1 MILFYK
7 HEMSAKTNESV
18 CVGIATVFTI
28 IVISSLI
35 VFVIPT
41 KYSSNVTG
49 GLNNKNG
56 NIPNSAA
63 DTVAAVFLQSAY
75 GQPQG
80 QEFTAKMTGTQEV
93 PPKDTKATGTA
104 TFVPTPD
111 QMTLAYR
118 VSSNTNYNTMA
129 HIHKGKAG
137 ENGPIV
143 FTFFTSPT
151 PGGIVPFTAH
161 GNLRANDLEGP
172 LAGKQI
178 TDLIKMIKDGD
189 AYVNVHTVQ
198 NPNGEIRGQISIS
211 SSASASAAVPSS

>member
-1 MILFYK
+1 MMLLYGHLI
-7 HEMSAKTNESV
+7 MSTKTNESLW
-18 CVGIATVFTI
+18 VGIATVFTI

-41 KYSSNVTG
+41 KYISNVTG

-56 NIPNSAA
+56 NVPNSAA

-75 GQPQG
+75 GQAQR
-80 QEFTAKMTGTQEV
+80 QQFTAKMTGTQEV

-118 VSSNTNYNTMA
+118 VDSNTNYNTMA
-129 HIHKGKAG
+129 NIHKGKAG

-143 FTFFTSPT
+143 VTFFTSPT

-161 GNLRANDLEGP
+161 GNLRADNLEGP

-178 TDLIKMIKDGD
+178 ADLIKMIKDGD

-211 SSASASAAVPSS
+211 

>member
-1 MILFYK
+1 M
-7 HEMSAKTNESV
+7 
-18 CVGIATVFTI
+18 GIATVFTI
-28 IVISSLI
+28 IIISSLI

-41 KYSSNVTG
+41 KYSSNVIG

-56 NIPNSAA
+56 AIPNSSAA
-63 DTVAAVFLQSAY
+63 DTVAAVLLQSAY
-75 GQPQG
+75 GQPQR

-111 QMTLAYR
+111 GMTLAYR
-118 VSSNTNYNTMA
+118 VDSNTNYNTMA
-129 HIHKGKAG
+129 HIHKGKAD

-143 FTFFTSPT
+143 VTFFTST

-161 GNLRANDLEGP
+161 GNLRADDLEGP

-198 NPNGEIRGQISIS
+198 NPNGEIRGQIMSG
-211 SSASASAAVPSS
+211 

>member
-1 MILFYK
+1 
-7 HEMSAKTNESV
+7 
-18 CVGIATVFTI
+18 VGIATVFTI

-35 VFVIPT
+35 VFVIPI
-41 KYSSNVTG
+41 KYISNVTG

-56 NIPNSAA
+56 NVPNSAA
-63 DTVAAVFLQSAY
+63 DTVAASFLQSAY
-75 GQPQG
+75 GQAQR
-80 QEFTAKMTGTQEV
+80 QQFTAKMTGTQEV
-93 PPKDTKATGTA
+93 PPKDKATGTA

-118 VSSNTNYNTMA
+118 VDSNTNYNTMA
-129 HIHKGKAG
+129 NIHKGKAG

-143 FTFFTSPT
+143 VTLFTST

-211 SSASASAAVPSS
+211 

>member
-1 MILFYK
+1 MR
-7 HEMSAKTNESV
+7 
-18 CVGIATVFTI
+18 IATVFTI

-41 KYSSNVTG
+41 KYISNVTG

-56 NIPNSAA
+56 NVPNSAA
-63 DTVAAVFLQSAY
+63 DTVAASFLQSAY
-75 GQPQG
+75 GQPQL
-80 QEFTAKMTGTQEV
+80 QQFTAKMTGTQEV

-118 VSSNTNYNTMA
+118 VDSNTNYNTMA
-129 HIHKGKAG
+129 NIHKGKAG

-143 FTFFTSPT
+143 VTFFTST

-178 TDLIKMIKDGD
+178 ADLIKMIKDGD

-211 SSASASAAVPSS
+211 

>member
-1 MILFYK
+1 MLFYG
-7 HEMSAKTNESV
+7 HLIMSTKTNEPLW
-18 CVGIATVFTI
+18 VGIATVFTI

-41 KYSSNVTG
+41 KYISNVTD

-56 NIPNSAA
+56 NVPNSAA

-75 GQPQG
+75 GQAQR
-80 QEFTAKMTGTQEV
+80 QQFTAKMTGTQEV

-111 QMTLAYR
+111 QMTLTYR
-118 VSSNTNYNTMA
+118 VDSNTNYNTMA
-129 HIHKGKAG
+129 NIHKGKAG

-143 FTFFTSPT
+143 ITFFTSPT

-161 GNLRANDLEGP
+161 GNLRANELEGP

-211 SSASASAAVPSS
+211 

>member
-1 MILFYK
+1 MLFYG
-7 HEMSAKTNESV
+7 HLIMSTKTNEPLW
-18 CVGIATVFTI
+18 VGIATVFTI

-41 KYSSNVTG
+41 KYISNVTD

-56 NIPNSAA
+56 NVPNTAA

-75 GQPQG
+75 GQAQR
-80 QEFTAKMTGTQEV
+80 QQFTAKMTGTQEV

-111 QMTLAYR
+111 QMTLTYR
-118 VSSNTNYNTMA
+118 VDSNTNYNTMA
-129 HIHKGKAG
+129 NIHKGKAG

-143 FTFFTSPT
+143 ITFFTSPT

-161 GNLRANDLEGP
+161 GNLRSDDLEGP
-172 LAGKQI
+172 LASKQI

-211 SSASASAAVPSS
+211 

>member
-1 MILFYK
+1 MMLFYG
-7 HEMSAKTNESV
+7 HLIMSTKTNEPLW
-18 CVGIATVFTI
+18 VGIATVFTI

-41 KYSSNVTG
+41 KYISNVTD

-56 NIPNSAA
+56 NVPNSAA

-75 GQPQG
+75 GQAQR
-80 QEFTAKMTGTQEV
+80 QQFTAKMTGTQEV

-111 QMTLAYR
+111 QMTLTYR
-118 VSSNTNYNTMA
+118 VDSNTNYNTMA
-129 HIHKGKAG
+129 NIHKGKAG

-143 FTFFTSPT
+143 ITFFTSPT

-161 GNLRANDLEGP
+161 GNLRANELEGP

-211 SSASASAAVPSS
+211 

>member
-1 MILFYK
+1 MMLFYG
-7 HEMSAKTNESV
+7 HLIMSTKTNEPLW
-18 CVGIATVFTI
+18 VGIATVFTI

-41 KYSSNVTG
+41 KSISNITD

-56 NIPNSAA
+56 NVPNSAA

-75 GQPQG
+75 GQAQS
-80 QEFTAKMTGTQEV
+80 QQFTAKMTGTQEV
-93 PPKDTKATGTA
+93 PPKDTKGTGTA

-118 VSSNTNYNTMA
+118 VDSSTNYNTMA
-129 HIHKGKAG
+129 NIHKGKAG

-143 FTFFTSPT
+143 ITFFTSPT

-178 TDLIKMIKDGD
+178 TDLIKMIKDGE

-198 NPNGEIRGQISIS
+198 NPNGEIRGQISVS
-211 SSASASAAVPSS
+211 

>member
-1 MILFYK
+1 MMLFYG
-7 HEMSAKTNESV
+7 HLIMSTKTNESLWA
-18 CVGIATVFTI
+18 GIATVFSM

-35 VFVIPT
+35 VFVIQSTSVMLLVDLIIKMVMYQILLLILLLLFFFNLPMD
-41 KYSSNVTG
+41 KLNV
-49 GLNNKNG
+49 
-56 NIPNSAA
+56 NS
-63 DTVAAVFLQSAY
+63 L
-75 GQPQG
+75 
-80 QEFTAKMTGTQEV
+80 AKMTGTQEV

-118 VSSNTNYNTMA
+118 VESNTNYNTMA
-129 HIHKGKAG
+129 NIHKGKAG

-143 FTFFTSPT
+143 VTFFTSPT
-151 PGGIVPFTAH
+151 PGGIVPFMAH
-161 GNLRANDLEGP
+161 GNLRANDLEGA

-211 SSASASAAVPSS
+211 

>member
-1 MILFYK
+1 MLSYGHLI
-7 HEMSAKTNESV
+7 MSTKTNESLW
-18 CVGIATVFTI
+18 VGIATVFTI
-28 IVISSLI
+28 IIISSLI

-41 KYSSNVTG
+41 KYSSNVIG
-49 GLNNKNG
+49 GLNNKIG
-56 NIPNSAA
+56 SVPNSAA

-75 GQPQG
+75 GQAQR
-80 QEFTAKMTGTQEV
+80 QQFTAKMTGTQEV
-93 PPKDTKATGTA
+93 PPKDTKTTGTA

-118 VSSNTNYNTMA
+118 VDSNTNYNTRA
-129 HIHKGKAG
+129 NIHKGKAG

-143 FTFFTSPT
+143 ITFFTSPT

-161 GNLRANDLEGP
+161 GNLRANELEGP

-211 SSASASAAVPSS
+211 

>member
-1 MILFYK
+1 MLFYG
-7 HEMSAKTNESV
+7 HLIMSTKTNESLW
-18 CVGIATVFTI
+18 VGTATVFTI
-28 IVISSLI
+28 IIISSLI

-49 GLNNKNG
+49 GLNNRIG
-56 NIPNSAA
+56 SVPNSAA
-63 DTVAAVFLQSAY
+63 DTVAAGFLQSAY
-75 GQPQG
+75 GQPQR
-80 QEFTAKMTGTQEV
+80 QQFTAKMTGPQEV

-118 VSSNTNYNTMA
+118 VDSNTNYNTMA
-129 HIHKGKAG
+129 HIHKGKTG

-143 FTFFTSPT
+143 VTFFTSPT

-161 GNLRANDLEGP
+161 GNLRADNLEGP

-211 SSASASAAVPSS
+211 SSASASAVPSS

>member
-1 MILFYK
+1 
-7 HEMSAKTNESV
+7 MSTKTNESLW
-18 CVGIATVFTI
+18 VGTATVFTI
-28 IVISSLI
+28 IIISSLI

-49 GLNNKNG
+49 GLNNKIG
-56 NIPNSAA
+56 SVPNSAA

-75 GQPQG
+75 GQPQR
-80 QEFTAKMTGTQEV
+80 QQFTAKMTGTQEV

-111 QMTLAYR
+111 EMTLAYR
-118 VSSNTNYNTMA
+118 VDSNTNYNTMA

-143 FTFFTSPT
+143 VTFFTSPT

-161 GNLRANDLEGP
+161 GNLRADNLEGP

-211 SSASASAAVPSS
+211 SSASASAVPSS

>member
-1 MILFYK
+1 MMLFYG
-7 HEMSAKTNESV
+7 HLIMSTKTNESLW
-18 CVGIATVFTI
+18 VGIATVFTI
-28 IVISSLI
+28 IIISSLI

-41 KYSSNVTG
+41 KYSSNVTD

-56 NIPNSAA
+56 NVPNSAA

-75 GQPQG
+75 GQAQPQ
-80 QEFTAKMTGTQEV
+80 QFTAKMTGTQEV

-118 VSSNTNYNTMA
+118 VSSNTDYNTMA
-129 HIHKGKAG
+129 NIHKGKAG

-143 FTFFTSPT
+143 VTFFTSPT
-151 PGGIVPFTAH
+151 PGGIIPFTAH
-161 GNLRANDLEGP
+161 GNLRADDLEGP

-211 SSASASAAVPSS
+211 